1 MKQMVAENE
10 YYDAYVDKGRN
21 RMYWTFRG
29 FWKDVSVVPDYRIDN
44 RKCLDMLLPGFT
56 VLLDMREMKTP
67 PADVIDLH
75 MENLKA
81 VENAG
86 MKCQA
91 QVIDQ
96 AILKIAGSRVLREAH
111 MEEKMRQFNTVE
123 EADNWLDSADRKQ

>member
-1 MKQMVAENE
+1 MKQTIVEND
-10 YYDAYVDKGRN
+10 YYAAYVDKSRN
-21 RMYWTFRG
+21 RMYWTLRG
-29 FWKDVSVVPDYRIDN
+29 FWKDVSVVPDYKIDN

-56 VLLDMREMKTP
+56 VLLDIRELKTP

-86 MKCQA
+86 MKYQA
-91 QVIDQ
+91 QVLDQ

-111 MEEKMRQFNTVE
+111 MEEKMRQFNTIE
-123 EADNWLDSADRKQ
+123 EADSWLDSVDPKR